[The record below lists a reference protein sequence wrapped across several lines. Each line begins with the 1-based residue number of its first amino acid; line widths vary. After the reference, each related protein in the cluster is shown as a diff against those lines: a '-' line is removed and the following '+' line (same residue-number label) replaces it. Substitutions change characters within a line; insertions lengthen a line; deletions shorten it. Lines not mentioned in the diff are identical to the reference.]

1 MTRICVIDDQELL
14 RESLT
19 ETLARERY
27 DVDAIGD
34 PSEALNRLGQASVDL
49 VITDLKMPKMDGL
62 TLLRAIRAQ
71 WPDMP
76 VIVMTAYGT
85 IATAVEAMR
94 LGAFDYIQK
103 PFSADEIVLLVDRAL
118 QHRNLRQENEALRT
132 SLLDLEDTRQLIGG
146 SREMLRTRE
155 AITRMAASS
164 ATVMIQGPSGTGK
177 ELVARAIHA
186 ASPRADRPMLCL
198 NCAALSANL
207 LESELFGHERGA
219 FTGAD
224 RVRKGRFELADGGTL
239 MLDEVSEISLG
250 LQAKLLRVLQEK
262 QFERVGSSMTRRVDV
277 RVIATTNRDLA
288 AWVSRKR
295 FREDLYYRLTVLPL
309 HLRPLC
315 DRRDDVEPL
324 VEHFLEKIA
333 RREGRAPLAVDRE
346 AMGILTD
353 YGWPGNI
360 RELENVC
367 ERASVLVE
375 GDTIDAETIKPWLNG
390 REVAEAPFRGLRVG
404 HMVEDMERQ
413 LIERTLRQFDGHRAK
428 TARTLGIGLR
438 TLGMKLKKWRE
449 DESWTPAEA
458 TGGELKR
465 AVG

>member
-146 SREMLRTRE
+146 SREMLRIRE

-224 RVRKGRFELADGGTL
+224 RLRKGRFELADGGTL
-239 MLDEVSEISLG
+239 LLDEVSEISLG